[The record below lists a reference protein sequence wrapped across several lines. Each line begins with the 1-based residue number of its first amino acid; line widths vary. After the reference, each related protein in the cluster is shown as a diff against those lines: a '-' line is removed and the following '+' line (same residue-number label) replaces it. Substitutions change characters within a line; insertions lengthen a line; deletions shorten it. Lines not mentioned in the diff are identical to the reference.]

1 MKRNMIQ
8 WLNELKSAQKKKS
21 MPLLSF
27 PGIQLTGDTVQK
39 LVTDANAQATVM
51 KKVSERIPSLASVS
65 LMDLSVEAEC
75 FGSQIMFSED
85 EVPTVVG
92 KVVSNYDEAIKLRV
106 PKAGEKRTG
115 IYIDAIKKASSLITD
130 RPIFAGVIGS
140 FSLAGRI
147 VDVTEAMINCYEE
160 PEMMKI
166 VLEKCT
172 QFLIEYIRAYKE
184 AGANGVV
191 IAEPL
196 TGLLSPDLA
205 EEFSEPYIKD
215 IVQSCQSEDFILI
228 YHNCG
233 NSVNK
238 IVDSI
243 LRTGTKVC
251 HFGNAIDMR
260 EILPHIPENVIV
272 MGNIDPA
279 GQFKN
284 GTPETIKKVTL
295 DLLKDCSCYS
305 NFVISSGCD
314 IPPQASWENIDA
326 YFQAVNDFYKNKQ

>member
-1 MKRNMIQ
+1 
-8 WLNELKSAQKKKS
+8 
-21 MPLLSF
+21 
-27 PGIQLTGDTVQK
+27 
-39 LVTDANAQATVM
+39 
-51 KKVSERIPSLASVS
+51 
-65 LMDLSVEAEC
+65 
-75 FGSQIMFSED
+75 MFSED

-106 PKAGEKRTG
+106 PKVGEKRTG